1 MNDPRRDPDVPY
13 PLPLPPLREIPER
26 KGPLMVPIV
35 YEPVGRD
42 PVRRL
47 YERRRVLLGVP
58 LDAAAATD
66 ISAELMSLDGG
77 SGEAIELLVNS
88 PGGPLEDVFAVLDVI
103 HLARATVDV
112 TCFGRALG
120 TAAIVLACGTG
131 TRRATPN
138 ASISLRCDPVPTT
151 VGSAAE
157 VERQVRR
164 DRDLRERVRSMLVE
178 RTGLPAQ
185 RVDHEL
191 DEGAT
196 LDAAAVREL
205 GIIDEI
211 VTRPAR

>member
-1 MNDPRRDPDVPY
+1 VNDPTRHPDVPY
-13 PLPLPPLREIPER
+13 PLPPLREIPER

-66 ISAELMSLDGG
+66 VSAELMSLDGR
-77 SGEAIELLVNS
+77 SGEEIEVLVNS
-88 PGGPLEDVFAVLDVI
+88 PGGPVEDVFAVLDVI
-103 HLARATVDV
+103 QLARATVNV
-112 TCFGRALG
+112 TCFGRVLS
-120 TAAIVLACGTG
+120 TAAIVLACATG

-138 ASISLRCDPVPTT
+138 ASISLRCEPSPAT
-151 VGSAAE
+151 VGSAADA
-157 VERQVRR
+157 ERHVRR
-164 DRDLRERVRSMLVE
+164 ERDLRERVRSMLVE

-185 RVDHEL
+185 RIDDEL
-191 DEGAT
+191 DDGVP
-196 LDAAAVREL
+196 LDAAAALEL

-211 VTRPAR
+211 VTRSTG

>member
-1 MNDPRRDPDVPY
+1 MNDPKRHPDVPY
-13 PLPLPPLREIPER
+13 PPPPLREIPER

-42 PVRRL
+42 PVQRL

-58 LDAAAATD
+58 LDATAATD
-66 ISAELMSLDGG
+66 ISAELMSLDGR
-77 SGEAIELLVNS
+77 SGEAIELLINS
-88 PGGPLEDVFAVLDVI
+88 PGGPLDDVFAVLDVI

-138 ASISLRCDPVPTT
+138 ATISLRCEPTLTT
-151 VGSAAE
+151 VGSATDAE
-157 VERQVRR
+157 REVRR
-164 DRDLRERVRSMLVE
+164 DRDLRERARSMLLE
-178 RTGLPAQ
+178 RTGLPAH
-185 RVDHEL
+185 RIAHEL
-191 DEGAT
+191 DDGAT
-196 LDAAAVREL
+196 FDAAAAREL

-211 VTRPAR
+211 VTRPTT

>member
-1 MNDPRRDPDVPY
+1 
-13 PLPLPPLREIPER
+13 LREIPER

-47 YERRRVLLGVP
+47 YERRRVLLGVA
-58 LDAAAATD
+58 LDAAAATA
-66 ISAELMSLDGG
+66 ISAELMSLDGR

-88 PGGPLEDVFAVLDVI
+88 PGGPLDDVFAVLDVMQ
-103 HLARATVDV
+103 LARATVDV

-138 ASISLRCDPVPTT
+138 ASISLRAEPAPTT
-151 VGSAAE
+151 VGSAADA
-157 VERQVRR
+157 EREVRR
-164 DRDLRERVRSMLVE
+164 DRDRRQRVRSMLVE
-178 RTGLPAQ
+178 RTRLPAQ
-185 RVDHEL
+185 RIDHEL

-196 LDAAAVREL
+196 LDAAAAREL

-211 VTRPAR
+211 VTRPTT